1 VGRESEPLLAEIKSA
16 LELALEKAER
26 YGKASQEEMAA
37 AQYQEQG
44 RLLAVRFL
52 KGEGDL
58 EAELMNLAPEA
69 REQASVAIKEVFLR
83 NIGLPRN
90 GEPDER
96 PDRALDGLTLVARNK
111 KDMSRLR
118 EELRQVQ
125 QQFLQFRNN
134 ALQQLK
140 ARFSQGLGQ
149 MQRAMEAKTGQ
160 RVNLE
165 VEHLPQFQE
174 EWRRFHGQLVDQ
186 FEPVLEDLKGKMLR
200 A

>member
-1 VGRESEPLLAEIKSA
+1 VGRESEQSLAEIKSA

-44 RLLAVRFL
+44 RQLAVRFL

-58 EAELMNLAPEA
+58 AAELKALPPQAQPAA
-69 REQASVAIKEVFLR
+69 RVAIKEVFLR
-83 NIGLPRN
+83 NLGLPR
-90 GEPDER
+90 EDQPDQR
-96 PDRALDGLTLVARNK
+96 RDRALAGLLLVAADPKNMARCK
-111 KDMSRLR
+111 A
-118 EELRQVQ
+118 ELEQISQ
-125 QQFLQFRNN
+125 QYLQFRNN

-140 ARFSQGLGQ
+140 ARFSQGIGQ
-149 MQRAMEAKTGQ
+149 MERAMEAKTGQ
-160 RVNLE
+160 RVRLE

-174 EWRRFHGQLVDQ
+174 EWRRFQGQLLDQ
-186 FEPVLEDLKGKMLR
+186 FEPVLADLKQRMLR

>member
-1 VGRESEPLLAEIKSA
+1 LAEIKSA

-26 YGKASQEEMAA
+26 YGKASPEEMAA

-44 RLLAVRFL
+44 RLLAVKFL
-52 KGEGDL
+52 KDEGDL
-58 EAELMNLAPEA
+58 EAELNSLAPEA
-69 REQASVAIKEVFLR
+69 QAQARLAVKEVFLR

-90 GEPDER
+90 GDLDER
-96 PDRALDGLTLVARNK
+96 LGKALAGLSLAANNK
-111 KDMSRLR
+111 KEMARLR
-118 EELRQVQ
+118 MELEQLV
-125 QQFLQFRNN
+125 QQFLQYRNN

-160 RVNLE
+160 RMQLE
-165 VEHLPQFQE
+165 AEHLPQFQE
-174 EWRRFHGQLVDQ
+174 EWRRFYGQLMDQ
-186 FEPVLEDLKGKMLR
+186 FEPLLEDLKERMLR